1 MGETADRLWGRTARA
16 LALAAGLVVVWMALA
31 ATDASAATLSV
42 CPHGCRYSQISDA
55 VGAARDGDT
64 VRVSPGTYRGGFAI
78 TKDLTLAGSG
88 ALATVIRGGGPV
100 ITVGTELGASEPTVG
115 IRDVTITHG
124 LTQGAFGDTVEALGG
139 GVYIPP
145 ADGLAPGATVTFSD
159 RVITG
164 NTDAPAIS
172 QYAGFSCGPTGD
184 CTFAHAGGGGVD
196 TWGNLT
202 VDHTAITNN
211 QAAGALTSDAN
222 GGGLYSQDGTLTV
235 RDSVI
240 AGNRATVANGRF
252 AEGAGIMA
260 DTFFS
265 PPGTCVAP
273 APACALT
280 VQRTIVSHNTSSL
293 RSTFPVFGDDGEVIN
308 MVSNAG
314 GIHVGDSFPTTVQD
328 TAIVDNAATA
338 SDPSGEPNAIDG
350 AMLVGA
356 SPLTLR
362 DASVSFNRTL
372 TTNATTAD
380 SGANGGPLELAGGG
394 QLTHVSMIGNVSKTS
409 SPGDAAIIGGV
420 GIFAN
425 DNGVEPVT
433 VRDSVFRDHSAEAD
447 SQAGLVQGL

>member
-145 ADGLAPGATVTFSD
+145 ADGFALGATVTISD
-159 RVITG
+159 SVITG
-164 NTDAPAIS
+164 NTAAPATS
-172 QYAGFSCGPTGD
+172 QDAGFSCGPTGD

-202 VDHTAITNN
+202 LDHTAITNN

-280 VQRTIVSHNTSSL
+280 VQRSIVSHNTSTL

-314 GIHVGDSFPTTVQD
+314 GIHVGDNFPTTVQD

-350 AMLVGA
+350 AMIVGA
-356 SPLTLR
+356 SPLTMR

-380 SGANGGPLELAGGG
+380 SGANGGPLELDGGG
-394 QLTHVSMIGNVSKTS
+394 QLPPVSMMGNVSKPS
-409 SPGDAAIIGGV
+409 IPGDAAIIGGV
-420 GIFAN
+420 DIFAN
-425 DNGVEPVT
+425 DNGGEPVT